1 MALLRPRSRRPV
13 GGPVVVR
20 RRPVGRSTAALL
32 VVAYLV
38 IGAVVAWQRGY
49 LNPSILR
56 AFVSAVLAVV
66 LWFLVLLGVDL
77 HLH

>member
-1 MALLRPRSRRPV
+1 MALLRTRNRRPV
-13 GGPVVVR
+13 VAR
-20 RRPVGRSTAALL
+20 RSTARPVVSLL

-56 AFVSAVLAVV
+56 AFVSAVLAVL
-66 LWFLVLLGVDL
+66 LWFLVLLGVDV

>member
-1 MALLRPRSRRPV
+1 MALLRTRRA
-13 GGPVVVR
+13 GTGPVVVR
-20 RRPVGRSTAALL
+20 RPMAGRSAVGLL

-38 IGAVVAWQRGY
+38 VGAVVAWQRGY

-56 AFVSAVLAVV
+56 AIVSAVLAVL